1 MIKTWWARAAAV
13 TAMALVGAAG
23 VVGSAAPAYADEPGL
38 FCTITSS
45 GTISAPSPANYGQ
58 FVTVSWH
65 VAGYYCPAPV
75 VFIQGVGFGGPGEW
89 LPFDGSRQVRAVT
102 GGSSITWSLHL
113 YDMETDNQQV
123 VQLASRTITVR

>member
-1 MIKTWWARAAAV
+1 MIKTRWARVAAV
-13 TAMALVGAAG
+13 AAMALVGTAG

-38 FCTITSS
+38 FCTIAST

-58 FVTVSWH
+58 FVTVQWH
-65 VAGYYCPAPV
+65 VAPNYCPAPV
-75 VFIQGVGFGGPGEW
+75 VFIQGVGFGGGGEW

-102 GGSSITWSLHL
+102 PGTSITWTLHL
-113 YDMETDNQQV
+113 YDMQTDSQQV